1 MDFFLLI
8 MAIVVII
15 LGFLYLVVYS
25 ENSSDYIFG
34 GSVCVLGLILFVF
47 SLVGSFKEN
56 LYKLT
61 VTDTITNKERV
72 YEFVTDIEE
81 YESYIKFTDKDGNEQ
96 YLMMEDKEILKEEL
110 E

>member
-1 MDFFLLI
+1 MDFFLFILSVI
-8 MAIVVII
+8 IIAFGIIYLLTFSEDYRDYIIGTFAIV
-15 LGFLYLVVYS
+15 LGIVT
-25 ENSSDYIFG
+25 
-34 GSVCVLGLILFVF
+34 FVF
-47 SLVGSFKEN
+47 SMVFPSEET

-61 VTDTITNKERV
+61 VTDTVTNKERV

>member
-1 MDFFLLI
+1 MDLFLLI
-8 MAIVVII
+8 MAVIMII
-15 LGFLYLVVYS
+15 LGIIYLVIYS
-25 ENSSDYIFG
+25 NDSNDCILG
-34 GSVCVLGLILFVF
+34 GFICLIGLF
-47 SLVGSFKEN
+47 SFALSLINPFEET

-61 VTDTITNKERV
+61 ITDTVTNKEKV

>member
-8 MAIVVII
+8 MAVIMII
-15 LGFLYLVVYS
+15 LGILYLVIYS
-25 ENSSDYIFG
+25 NDSSDYVIG
-34 GSVCVLGLILFVF
+34 GSICVIGLSAFAL
-47 SLVGSFKEN
+47 SLINPFKET

-61 VTDTITNKERV
+61 ITDTVTNKEKV

-81 YESYIKFTDKDGNEQ
+81 HESYIKFTDKDGNEQ

>member
-1 MDFFLLI
+1 MDFFLFI
-8 MAIVVII
+8 MAIVMII
-15 LGFLYLVVYS
+15 FGIVYLVIYS
-25 ENSSDYIFG
+25 NDSSDYVIG
-34 GSVCVLGLILFVF
+34 GFMCVIGLSVFVLSLIYP
-47 SLVGSFKEN
+47 FKED

-61 VTDTITNKERV
+61 ITDTVTNKEKV

-81 YESYIKFTDKDGNEQ
+81 HESYIKFTDKDGNEQ

>member
-15 LGFLYLVVYS
+15 LGFLYLVCS
-25 ENSSDYIFG
+25 ENFSDCIFG
-34 GSVCVLGLILFVF
+34 GSVCVLGLILFVL
-47 SLVGSFKEN
+47 SLVSSFKES

-61 VTDTITNKERV
+61 VTDTVTNKEKV

-81 YESYIKFTDKDGNEQ
+81 HESYIKFTDKDGNEQ